1 MNKKLTYNEWVKY
14 IHDYQLNK
22 YKQMDKDEFNKQ
34 LSEMLGDKHIHI
46 SDTKKVKVMQ
56 RSVYHKYAEVEVEVP
71 NDIKD
76 DDMQSWLV
84 ENDHLYNDEMD
95 DKLSK
100 AKYEFGFGC
109 EYTGMNEENNASEW
123 RFEIVG
129 ENYGGHL

>member
-1 MNKKLTYNEWVKY
+1 MEYKKGIKIL
-14 IHDYQLNK
+14 D
-22 YKQMDKDEFNKQ
+22 D
-34 LSEMLGDKHIHI
+34 MLGDKHIHI

-84 ENDHLYNDEMD
+84 ENEDLYNDEID
-95 DKLSK
+95 DKISK
-100 AKYEFGFGC
+100 AKYEFGFGLDNDAGLD
-109 EYTGMNEENNASEW
+109 EKDSESEW
-123 RFEIVG
+123 RFEVLTEG